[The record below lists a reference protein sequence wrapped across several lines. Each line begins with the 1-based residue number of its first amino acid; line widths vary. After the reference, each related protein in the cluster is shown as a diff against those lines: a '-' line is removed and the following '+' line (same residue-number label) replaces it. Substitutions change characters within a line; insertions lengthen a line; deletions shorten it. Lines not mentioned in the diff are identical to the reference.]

1 MFYYKVRFLGFR
13 GDFLFWEGSLMRA
26 TYLSSLISA
35 FSKSRAL
42 EKNDFPL
49 GSIFLNTHTP

>member
-1 MFYYKVRFLGFR
+1 MGTFYLGRKFD
-13 GDFLFWEGSLMRA
+13 GA
-26 TYLSSLISA
+26 TFSSLISA

-49 GSIFLNTHTP
+49 GSIFLNTHTHTP